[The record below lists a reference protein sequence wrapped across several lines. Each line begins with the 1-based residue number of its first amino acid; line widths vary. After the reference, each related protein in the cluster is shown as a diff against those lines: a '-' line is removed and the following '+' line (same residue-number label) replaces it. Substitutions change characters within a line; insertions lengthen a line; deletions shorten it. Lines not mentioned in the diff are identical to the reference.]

1 MLDFIHL
8 WEVGTKSPWIQKLRY
23 FCPYS
28 AGARTHSA
36 SQFAEGQTD
45 NRYCSIH
52 HWKCLQRP
60 HESQNWT
67 MEQQKE
73 REEVWG
79 NVLLGNLVS
88 EFLLMVLCVKSK
100 LLITISLSLRLLSV
114 CAKEEKKRWHES
126 AHYPVYCRGTFCN
139 FTRFTSLHYPHSN
152 IRCLSGL
159 RADVWQ
165 AVSSSCFVISLLNV
179 G

>member
-1 MLDFIHL
+1 MQVPEHTVHHSLLRGKLTTDTVASITESAYSGHTSLRTGQWSNRRRERRSEAMFF
-8 WEVGTKSPWIQKLRY
+8 WGTSFLNFCWWY
-23 FCPYS
+23 FVSKVNYS
-28 AGARTHSA
+28 S
-36 SQFAEGQTD
+36 
-45 NRYCSIH
+45 
-52 HWKCLQRP
+52 L
-60 HESQNWT
+60 
-67 MEQQKE
+67 
-73 REEVWG
+73 
-79 NVLLGNLVS
+79 
-88 EFLLMVLCVKSK
+88 
-100 LLITISLSLRLLSV
+100 SLSLRLLSV